1 MNEAAQGQM
10 LRANSPCGHRTRDTA
25 AAIAVTAGMV
35 ALAVSIVMLCAC
47 SGNAAAP
54 LAVTATVPADA
65 ITKITENGPVKATVR
80 VWPAKPTLDGPITV
94 QLEVDTEPGVSVDLP
109 FQEAGVGRFRVEHY
123 ERDTRR
129 EANGHAVQVQTY
141 TLVAPSSGR
150 HRVPPF
156 RIEMLDARAS
166 TLTLGPV
173 GATTGGT
180 GSGSGAGSGAGS
192 GGTGASGSGFAGG
205 AVVPT
210 SGALGATASAGAR
223 TEVLTE
229 EISLAVE
236 PVQVS
241 KSNAELRPAAGE
253 LAVKVGGWSRWYYAL
268 IGVGIIWLAL
278 GVVLLRRLRARD
290 QIARKRTAYDTAVA
304 RLVALESA
312 GAPDGATADPWFVE
326 LSGVVRL
333 YLEDR
338 YDIAAPERTTEEFLT
353 EAAKAAELTAEHR
366 ALLSAFLDRCDRVK
380 FAGYQP
386 DSAESLAT
394 LKAARGFV
402 EDSRLR
408 TEVAA

>member
-1 MNEAAQGQM
+1 MIRAAHK
-10 LRANSPCGHRTRDTA
+10 RSVTKSPGDRCTIGA
-25 AAIAVTAGMV
+25 SVA
-35 ALAVSIVMLCAC
+35 ALAMAASIVVLGAC
-47 SGNAAAP
+47 RGKAAAP
-54 LAVTATVPADA
+54 LAATATVPADA

-80 VWPAKPTLDGPITV
+80 VWPAKPTLDGQVTV
-94 QLEVDTEPGVSVDLP
+94 QLEVDAEPGVSVDLP

-123 ERDTRR
+123 DRETRR

-156 RIEMLDARAS
+156 RIEMLDARTTPGGMS
-166 TLTLGPV
+166 GPA
-173 GATTGGT
+173 G
-180 GSGSGAGSGAGS
+180 GSGSSASGSAGSS
-192 GGTGASGSGFAGG
+192 SSGTGAASNA
-205 AVVPT
+205 
-210 SGALGATASAGAR
+210 GATPNAGAR

-253 LAVKVGGWSRWYYAL
+253 LAVNVGGWSRWYYAL
-268 IGVGIIWLAL
+268 IGVGVVWLAL
-278 GVVLLRRLRARD
+278 GVVLLRRLRAREK
-290 QIARKRTAYDTAVA
+290 IARKRTAYDTAVA

-312 GAPDGATADPWFVE
+312 GAPEGAAADPWFVE
-326 LSGVVRL
+326 LSGIVRR

>member
-1 MNEAAQGQM
+1 MSG
-10 LRANSPCGHRTRDTA
+10 LLILCCPSHLVRHRRYVVVRSVAVAITA
-25 AAIAVTAGMV
+25 AAAMLFSACRAKTEAPV
-35 ALAVSIVMLCAC
+35 AE
-47 SGNAAAP
+47 
-54 LAVTATVPADA
+54 PADA

-80 VWPAKPTLDGPITV
+80 VWPSKPTLDGQVTV
-94 QLEVDTEPGVSVDLP
+94 QLEVDAEPGVSVDLP

-123 ERDTRR
+123 ERETRR

-156 RIEMLDARAS
+156 RIEMLDARAVPS
-166 TLTLGPV
+166 
-173 GATTGGT
+173 GATGSANAAAGSANAAT
-180 GSGSGAGSGAGS
+180 GSATTAAGDRSE
-192 GGTGASGSGFAGG
+192 
-205 AVVPT
+205 
-210 SGALGATASAGAR
+210 L
-223 TEVLTE
+223 LTE
-229 EISLAVE
+229 EISLLVE

-241 KSNAELRPAAGE
+241 KSSAELRPAAGE
-253 LAVKVGGWSRWYYAL
+253 LAVNVGGWSRWYYAL
-268 IGVGIIWLAL
+268 IGLGVIWLAL
-278 GVVLLRRLRARD
+278 GLVLLGRLRARKK
-290 QIARKRTAYDTAVA
+290 IERKRTAYDTAVA
-304 RLVALESA
+304 RLVALESG
-312 GAPDGATADPWFVE
+312 GAPDGAAADPWFVE
-326 LSGVVRL
+326 LSGIVRR

-353 EAAKAAELTAEHR
+353 EAAKAAELTADHR

>member
-1 MNEAAQGQM
+1 MSG
-10 LRANSPCGHRTRDTA
+10 LLILCCPSHLVRHRRYVVVRSVAVAITA
-25 AAIAVTAGMV
+25 AAA
-35 ALAVSIVMLCAC
+35 MLFSAC
-47 SGNAAAP
+47 RAKTEAP
-54 LAVTATVPADA
+54 LAVPVAEPADA

-80 VWPAKPTLDGPITV
+80 VWPSKPTLDGQVTV
-94 QLEVDTEPGVSVDLP
+94 QLEVDAEPGVSVDLP

-123 ERDTRR
+123 ERETRR

-156 RIEMLDARAS
+156 RIEMLDARAVPS
-166 TLTLGPV
+166 
-173 GATTGGT
+173 GATGSANAAAGSANAAT
-180 GSGSGAGSGAGS
+180 GSATTAAGDRSE
-192 GGTGASGSGFAGG
+192 
-205 AVVPT
+205 
-210 SGALGATASAGAR
+210 L
-223 TEVLTE
+223 LTE
-229 EISLAVE
+229 EISLLVE

-241 KSNAELRPAAGE
+241 KSSAELRPAAGE
-253 LAVKVGGWSRWYYAL
+253 LAVNVGGWSRWYYAL
-268 IGVGIIWLAL
+268 IGLGVIWLAL
-278 GVVLLRRLRARD
+278 GLVLLGRLRARKK
-290 QIARKRTAYDTAVA
+290 IERKRTAYDTAVA
-304 RLVALESA
+304 RLVALESG
-312 GAPDGATADPWFVE
+312 GAPDGAAADPWFVE
-326 LSGVVRL
+326 LSGIVRR

-353 EAAKAAELTAEHR
+353 EAAKAAELTADHR

>member
-1 MNEAAQGQM
+1 MSGGKKKQPYSWQLASRRRGGGASRM
-10 LRANSPCGHRTRDTA
+10 TSRDN
-25 AAIAVTAGMV
+25 IAGLLVLLSL
-35 ALAVSIVMLCAC
+35 ALLSAC
-47 SGNAAAP
+47 RNKADAP
-54 LAVTATVPADA
+54 LAVTATVPNDA

-80 VWPAKPTLDGPITV
+80 VWPAKPTLDGQVTL
-94 QLEVDTEPGVSVDLP
+94 QLEVDAEAGVSVDLP
-109 FQEAGVGRFRVEHY
+109 FQEAGVGRFKVEHY
-123 ERDTRR
+123 ERETRR
-129 EANGHAVQVQTY
+129 EANGHTVQLQTY

-150 HRVPPF
+150 HRIPPF
-156 RIEMLDARAS
+156 RIEMLDARALPAIANVS
-166 TLTLGPV
+166 
-173 GATTGGT
+173 
-180 GSGSGAGSGAGS
+180 AGSAAALGGGGS
-192 GGTGASGSGFAGG
+192 GGNGSGG
-205 AVVPT
+205 
-210 SGALGATASAGAR
+210 SSAGSAAVA
-223 TEVLTE
+223 TPPAAGAKSEVFTE

-253 LAVKVGGWSRWYYAL
+253 LAVKVGGWSSWYYAL
-268 IGVGIIWLAL
+268 IGLGVVWLAL
-278 GVVLLRRLRARD
+278 GLALLQRLRARD
-290 QIARKRTAYDTAVA
+290 KIARKRSAYDTAVA
-304 RLVALESA
+304 RLVALESG
-312 GAPDGATADPWFVE
+312 GAPEGVAADPWFVE
-326 LSGVVRL
+326 LSGIVRR

-353 EAAKAAELTAEHR
+353 EAAKAAELTSEHR

>member
-1 MNEAAQGQM
+1 MSG
-10 LRANSPCGHRTRDTA
+10 LSILCCPSHLVRHRRYVVVRSVAVAITA
-25 AAIAVTAGMV
+25 AAA
-35 ALAVSIVMLCAC
+35 MLFSAC
-47 SGNAAAP
+47 RAKTEAP
-54 LAVTATVPADA
+54 LAVPVAEPADA

-80 VWPAKPTLDGPITV
+80 VWPSKPSLDGQVTV
-94 QLEVDTEPGVSVDLP
+94 QLEVDAEPGVSVDLP

-123 ERDTRR
+123 ERETRR

-156 RIEMLDARAS
+156 RIEMLDARAVPS
-166 TLTLGPV
+166 
-173 GATTGGT
+173 GATRSANAAAGSANAAT
-180 GSGSGAGSGAGS
+180 GSATTAAGDRSE
-192 GGTGASGSGFAGG
+192 
-205 AVVPT
+205 
-210 SGALGATASAGAR
+210 L
-223 TEVLTE
+223 LTE
-229 EISLAVE
+229 EISLLVE

-241 KSNAELRPAAGE
+241 KSSAELRPAAGA
-253 LAVKVGGWSRWYYAL
+253 LAVNVGGWSRWYFAL
-268 IGVGIIWLAL
+268 IGLGVIWLAL
-278 GVVLLRRLRARD
+278 GLVLLGRLRARKK
-290 QIARKRTAYDTAVA
+290 IERKRTAYDTAVA
-304 RLVALESA
+304 RLVALETG
-312 GAPDGATADPWFVE
+312 GAPDGAAADPWFVE
-326 LSGVVRL
+326 LSGIVRR

-353 EAAKAAELTAEHR
+353 EAAKAAELTADHR

>member
-1 MNEAAQGQM
+1 MSRAQLMQ
-10 LRANSPCGHRTRDTA
+10 RALTGRCQL
-25 AAIAVTAGMV
+25 VV
-35 ALAVSIVMLCAC
+35 ALLVALLLSTAC
-47 SGNAAAP
+47 RGKAAAP
-54 LAVTATVPADA
+54 LAVTATIPTDA

-80 VWPAKPTLDGPITV
+80 VWPAKPTLDGQVTV
-94 QLEVDTEPGVSVDLP
+94 QLEVDAESGVSVDLP

-123 ERDTRR
+123 ERETRR
-129 EANGHAVQVQTY
+129 EANGHQVQVQTY

-156 RIEMLDARAS
+156 RIEMLDARA
-166 TLTLGPV
+166 TPGAAGPSS
-173 GATTGGT
+173 AAS
-180 GSGSGAGSGAGS
+180 SGSGALGSA
-192 GGTGASGSGFAGG
+192 AA
-205 AVVPT
+205 
-210 SGALGATASAGAR
+210 AGAR

-241 KSNAELRPAAGE
+241 KSNAELRPAAGS
-253 LAVKVGGWSRWYYAL
+253 LAVHVGGWSRWHYAL
-268 IGVGIIWLAL
+268 LGLGILWLGL
-278 GVVLLRRLRARD
+278 GVALLRRLRARD
-290 QIARKRTAYDTAVA
+290 KIARKRSAYDTAVA
-304 RLVALESA
+304 RLVALESG
-312 GAPDGATADPWFVE
+312 GAPDGVAVDPWFVE
-326 LSGVVRL
+326 LSGIVRR

-353 EAAKAAELTAEHR
+353 EAAKAVELTSEHR
-366 ALLSAFLDRCDRVK
+366 VLLSAFLDRCDRVK